1 MEIINNLLHFDF
13 ERNDSTHDRH
23 LVKYNNYIMAILQE
37 SDSDSDIENS
47 NYN

>member
-1 MEIINNLLHFDF
+1 VEIINNLLHFDF

-23 LVKYNNYIMAILQE
+23 LVKYNNYMMAILQKSE
-37 SDSDSDIENS
+37 SDIENS